1 MKYEIT
7 NTIVEVNMM
16 KAMIIKQLLKI
27 CTIISNN
34 YNNNNSNNDN

>member
-1 MKYEIT
+1 MKYETT